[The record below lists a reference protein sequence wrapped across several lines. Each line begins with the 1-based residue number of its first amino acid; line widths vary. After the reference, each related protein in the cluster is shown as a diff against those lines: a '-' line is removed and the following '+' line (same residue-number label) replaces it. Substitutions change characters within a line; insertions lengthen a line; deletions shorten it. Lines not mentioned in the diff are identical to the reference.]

1 MNDVVQLAEKPKDA
15 GSQKLQRLFPTGPR
29 PDAEHEGIDLRAT
42 LSLLWRRK
50 GIILGC
56 AAVIMG
62 LATTYIH
69 QLTPL
74 YTSQASLMLDQQK
87 LQVIDIKSVLSGA
100 EGSSAVV
107 ATQVEVLTSP
117 AIAAKVAAKL
127 RLETIP
133 EFNPALRP
141 PAGFSPISWL
151 REKISAILPSG
162 SDQSAIQIPQAPAA
176 PPTSVDF
183 APALMG
189 HVSATNDGT
198 SYIIKVRATSESPE
212 LAAQSANAYVD
223 AYLTDQLEAKFDA
236 TRRASAW
243 LNDHLTELREKV
255 LSSEHAVQLFKE
267 QNNLSTSGTTVTS
280 QQLSELN
287 SQLIIVAA
295 DRAQKESAVRELQNL
310 VKVPGALEAA
320 RGVAGAPLIQTL
332 RGQEAELLR
341 RQAELSTRYKPEHP
355 TMVNLKA
362 QIDDIHQKI
371 LQEAN
376 NAVRSAADELTAAR
390 AKEASLRTTLN
401 SLTHS
406 TAEQDKAQV
415 QLAELVREAQANKA
429 LYEDFLNRFKQTSVQ
444 QDIQQADA
452 RAVAAATTPGGPSY
466 PNTSLY
472 MSVALAVSVF
482 CGIFV
487 AFFIELLDNGFRTSD
502 QVEKTLGL
510 STLGMVPAMGMGQKA
525 QEVVVAEPVAMYSE
539 AIRSVRTALRYSDV
553 DNPPKIVLVTSSLP
567 AEGKTVFA
575 TSLARS
581 VARSGG
587 RSLLIDCDLRRPGV
601 TKLLGAA
608 AHLGLTDL
616 FDGTATIDSIIQI
629 DEVSGMHFIPAKS
642 GTANPQD
649 LLGSQHMR
657 LLLEQ
662 MRSKYDLIVL
672 DSPPILVVSDGII
685 LSHAADTTMYI
696 VRWEKTPRHVV
707 MGAIKMLRAN
717 GGHLAGAV
725 LSRVNTR
732 RHSAYGYGDSA
743 YYYSRGSGYYKRA

>member
-1 MNDVVQLAEKPKDA
+1 MNDVVQLAEKAPDA
-15 GSQKLQRLFPTGPR
+15 NSRKVQRLFPSVRGIE
-29 PDAEHEGIDLRAT
+29 AEREGVDLRAT
-42 LSLLWRRK
+42 LSVLWRRK

-56 AAVIMG
+56 AAVTMG

-74 YTSQASLMLDQQK
+74 YTAQASLMLDQQK

-100 EGSSAVV
+100 EGSSAAV

-127 RLETIP
+127 HLETIP
-133 EFNPALRP
+133 EFNPALGP
-141 PAGFSPISWL
+141 PPSFSPTAWL
-151 REKISAILPSG
+151 REKISALLG
-162 SDQSAIQIPQAPAA
+162 SDQAAFQIPQAPS
-176 PPTSVDF
+176 PPLTSVDF

-189 HVSATNDGT
+189 HVAATNDGT

-212 LAAQSANAYVD
+212 LAAQIANGYVD

-243 LNDHLTELREKV
+243 LNDHLSELREKV
-255 LSSEHAVQLFKE
+255 LSSEHAVQIFKA

-287 SQLIIVAA
+287 SQLIIAAA

-310 VKVPGALEAA
+310 VKLPGALEAS
-320 RGVAGAPLIQTL
+320 RGMAATPLIQTL

-362 QIDDIHQKI
+362 QTDDIHRKI

-376 NAVRSAADELTAAR
+376 NEVRSAVDELTAAR

-452 RAVAAATTPGGPSY
+452 RAVAAATPPGGPSY

-472 MSVALAVSVF
+472 TSVALALSVF
-482 CGIFV
+482 FGIFV
-487 AFFIELLDNGFRTSD
+487 AFFLELLDNGFRTSD
-502 QVEKTLGL
+502 QLEKTLGL
-510 STLGMVPAMGMGQKA
+510 STLGMVPSIGMGRKA
-525 QEVVVAEPVAMYSE
+525 QEVVVTEPVSLYSE
-539 AIRSVRTALRYSDV
+539 AVRSVRTALRYSDV

-608 AHLGLTDL
+608 THLGLTDL
-616 FDGTATIDSIIQI
+616 FDGTATIDSIIQV
-629 DEVSGMHFIPAKS
+629 DETSGMHFIPAKS

-662 MRSKYDLIVL
+662 VRSRYDLIVL
-672 DSPPILVVSDGII
+672 DSPPILVVSDGLI
-685 LSHAADTTMYI
+685 LSHSADTTMYI

-707 MGAIKMLRAN
+707 AGAIKLMRAN

-743 YYYSRGSGYYKRA
+743 YYYGRGSGYYKQA

>member
-1 MNDVVQLAEKPKDA
+1 MNDVVQLAEKSTDA
-15 GSQKLQRLFPTGPR
+15 TSRKLQRLFPSVRGIE
-29 PDAEHEGIDLRAT
+29 AEREGIDLRET
-42 LSLLWRRK
+42 LSVLWRRK

-56 AAVIMG
+56 AAVTMG

-74 YTSQASLMLDQQK
+74 YSAQASLMLDQQK
-87 LQVIDIKSVLSGA
+87 LQLIDIKSVLSGA
-100 EGSSAVV
+100 QDSSAVV

-117 AIAAKVAAKL
+117 AIAVKVAAML
-127 RLETIP
+127 HPETIP
-133 EFNPALRP
+133 EFNSALGP
-141 PAGFSPISWL
+141 PPGFSPIAWL
-151 REKISAILPSG
+151 REKMSALFAS
-162 SDQSAIQIPQAPAA
+162 QANFQIPQAPSA
-176 PPTSVDF
+176 PLTSADF

-189 HVSATNDGT
+189 HVSASNDGT

-212 LAAQSANAYVD
+212 LAAQIANAYVD

-255 LSSEHAVQLFKE
+255 LSSEHAVQIFKA

-310 VKVPGALEAA
+310 VKLPGALESA
-320 RGVAGAPLIQTL
+320 RGVAGTPLIQTL

-362 QIDDIHQKI
+362 QTDDIHRKI

-376 NAVRSAADELTAAR
+376 NEVRSAVDELTAAR

-452 RAVAAATTPGGPSY
+452 RLVATATPPGGPSY

-472 MSVALAVSVF
+472 TSVALALSVF
-482 CGIFV
+482 FGVFV
-487 AFFIELLDNGFRTSD
+487 AFFLELLDNGFRTSD
-502 QVEKTLGL
+502 QLEKTLGL
-510 STLGMVPAMGMGQKA
+510 STLGMVPAIGIGRKA
-525 QEVVVAEPVAMYSE
+525 QEVVVAEPVSLYSE

-567 AEGKTVFA
+567 SEGKTVFA

-608 AHLGLTDL
+608 THLGLTDL

-629 DEVSGMHFIPAKS
+629 DEASGMHFIPAKS

-662 MRSKYDLIVL
+662 VRSRYDLVVL
-672 DSPPILVVSDGII
+672 DSPPILVVSDGLI
-685 LSHAADTTMYI
+685 LSHSADTTMYI

-707 MGAIKMLRAN
+707 AGAIKMMRAN

-743 YYYSRGSGYYKRA
+743 YYYGRGSGYYKQA

>member
-1 MNDVVQLAEKPKDA
+1 MNDVVRLPEKSADVD
-15 GSQKLQRLFPTGPR
+15 SRKLQRLFPSVHGIE
-29 PDAEHEGIDLRAT
+29 AEREGIDLRAT
-42 LSLLWRRK
+42 LSVLWRRK

-74 YTSQASLMLDQQK
+74 YTAQASLMLDQQK
-87 LQVIDIKSVLSGA
+87 LQLIDIKSVLSGA

-127 RLETIP
+127 HLETIP
-133 EFNPALRP
+133 EFNSTLGP
-141 PAGFSPISWL
+141 PPSFSPINWL
-151 REKISAILPSG
+151 REKISALFGP
-162 SDQSAIQIPQAPAA
+162 DQATFQISQAPS
-176 PPTSVDF
+176 PPLTSVDF

-189 HVSATNDGT
+189 HVAATNDGT

-212 LAAQSANAYVD
+212 LAAQIANAYVD

-243 LNDHLTELREKV
+243 LNDHLSELREKV
-255 LSSEHAVQLFKE
+255 LSSEHAVQIFKA
-267 QNNLSTSGTTVTS
+267 QNNLTTSGTTVTS

-287 SQLIIVAA
+287 SQLIIAAA

-310 VKVPGALEAA
+310 VKLPGALESA
-320 RGVAGAPLIQTL
+320 RGVAGTPLIQTL

-376 NAVRSAADELTAAR
+376 NGIRAAADELTAAR

-415 QLAELVREAQANKA
+415 QLAELEREAQANKA

-452 RAVAAATTPGGPSY
+452 RAVATATPPGGPSY

-472 MSVALAVSVF
+472 MSVALAVSMF
-482 CGIFV
+482 SGIFL

-502 QVEKTLGL
+502 QLEKTLGL
-510 STLGMVPAMGMGQKA
+510 STLGMVPAIGMGRKA
-525 QEVVVAEPVAMYSE
+525 QEVVVTEPVALYSE

-608 AHLGLTDL
+608 THLGLTDL

-662 MRSKYDLIVL
+662 VRSRYDLVVL

-707 MGAIKMLRAN
+707 AGAIKMLRAN

-743 YYYSRGSGYYKRA
+743 YYYSRGSGYYKQA

>member
-1 MNDVVQLAEKPKDA
+1 MNDMVQLAEKSTDA
-15 GSQKLQRLFPTGPR
+15 TSRKLQRLFPSVRGIE
-29 PDAEHEGIDLRAT
+29 AEREGIDLRET
-42 LSLLWRRK
+42 LSVLWRRK

-56 AAVIMG
+56 AAVTMG

-74 YTSQASLMLDQQK
+74 YTAQASLMLDQQK
-87 LQVIDIKSVLSGA
+87 LQLVDIKSVLSGA
-100 EGSSAVV
+100 QDTSAVV

-117 AIAAKVAAKL
+117 AIAVKVAAMIHP
-127 RLETIP
+127 ETIP
-133 EFNPALRP
+133 EFNPALGP
-141 PAGFSPISWL
+141 PPGFSPIAWL
-151 REKISAILPSG
+151 REKISALFVS
-162 SDQSAIQIPQAPAA
+162 QANFQIPQAPS
-176 PPTSVDF
+176 PPLTSADF

-189 HVSATNDGT
+189 HVSASNDGT

-212 LAAQSANAYVD
+212 LAAQIANAYVD

-255 LSSEHAVQLFKE
+255 LSSEHAVQIFKA

-310 VKVPGALEAA
+310 VKLPGALESA
-320 RGVAGAPLIQTL
+320 RGVAGTPLIQTL

-362 QIDDIHQKI
+362 QTDDIHRKI

-376 NAVRSAADELTAAR
+376 NEVRSAVDELTAAR
-390 AKEASLRTTLN
+390 AREASLRTTLN

-452 RAVAAATTPGGPSY
+452 RLVATATPPGGPSY

-472 MSVALAVSVF
+472 TSVALALSVF
-482 CGIFV
+482 FGIFV
-487 AFFIELLDNGFRTSD
+487 AFFLELLDNGFRTSD
-502 QVEKTLGL
+502 QLEKTLGL
-510 STLGMVPAMGMGQKA
+510 STLGMVPAIGIGRKA
-525 QEVVVAEPVAMYSE
+525 QEVVVAEPVSLYSE

-567 AEGKTVFA
+567 SEGKTVFA

-608 AHLGLTDL
+608 ASLGLTDL

-629 DEVSGMHFIPAKS
+629 DETSGMHFIPAKS

-662 MRSKYDLIVL
+662 VRSRYDLVVL
-672 DSPPILVVSDGII
+672 DSPPILVVSDGLI
-685 LSHAADTTMYI
+685 LSHSADTTMYI

-707 MGAIKMLRAN
+707 AGAIKMMRAN

-743 YYYSRGSGYYKRA
+743 YYYGRGSGYYKQA